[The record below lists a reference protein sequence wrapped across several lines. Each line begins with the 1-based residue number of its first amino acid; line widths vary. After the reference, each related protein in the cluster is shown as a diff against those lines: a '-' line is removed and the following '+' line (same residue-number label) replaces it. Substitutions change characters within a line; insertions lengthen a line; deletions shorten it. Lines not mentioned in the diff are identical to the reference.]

1 MATNL
6 KFETFLYLSPN
17 KISLYVNQKKDF
29 RSIYKDEVSVNNIS
43 NELNLE
49 KIDKFLS
56 EKIFK
61 VEKDLNSFIQNISVV
76 IFSEDIFKLK
86 ISVKRNNHNEII
98 KNSSLIYLLNEAK
111 DDCKKSIK
119 DKKIIHILID
129 NYLIDNESYIK
140 LPDNIKC
147 KNFSLDLSF
156 ICLSVDLVANLE
168 KILEKYQ
175 ISVNQFLSADYIE
188 KFSKKE
194 NLDFFQSMSKIIDGS
209 NSNEVKLV
217 QKISKNKGFFE
228 KFFDFFN

>member
-1 MATNL
+1 MVTNL
-6 KFETFLYLSPN
+6 KFETFLYLGPN

-61 VEKDLNSFIQNISVV
+61 VEKDLNSFIQNISVA
-76 IFSEDIFKLK
+76 IFSQDIFKLK

-98 KNSSLIYLLNEAK
+98 NNSSLIYLLNEAK
-111 DDCKKSIK
+111 DDCKESIK

-156 ICLSVDLVANLE
+156 ICLPVGLVANLE

-188 KFSKKE
+188 IFSKKE